1 MMAVGAQWR
10 RVRRLGAAFAAG
22 ATLAGLQLVP
32 TVATA
37 AEHAAHGAPLTINFW
52 TWDSHAPPMGWF
64 LFDFAIFMGGLI
76 YFSAKPLATAFAQRH
91 QKIKRAIGEAASA
104 HATAISEQ
112 HAWREKLSKVEGEI
126 KELQRSSQADGEAD
140 RDRIIAEAQA
150 YATRLQADG
159 VAQADQELRQAKDR
173 LRRTLLDKTLS
184 RAAAQLQATLTD
196 ADRIRLMDES
206 IVLLGQPQ
214 TAGMPTQR
222 LRSTP

>member
-1 MMAVGAQWR
+1 MKAVAAQGR
-10 RVRRLGAAFAAG
+10 RAWCLSAAWAG
-22 ATLAGLQLVP
+22 FLCLQV
-32 TVATA
+32 VSTA
-37 AEHAAHGAPLTINFW
+37 AAAAAHAAHSAPLTINFW

-126 KELQRSSQADGEAD
+126 KELQRSSEADGEAD
-140 RDRIIAEAQA
+140 RDRIIAEAHA

-184 RAAAQLQATLTD
+184 RAAAQLRATLTD
-196 ADRIRLMDES
+196 ADRQRLMDES

-214 TAGMPTQR
+214 AAAKPTQR
-222 LRSTP
+222 PRSTP